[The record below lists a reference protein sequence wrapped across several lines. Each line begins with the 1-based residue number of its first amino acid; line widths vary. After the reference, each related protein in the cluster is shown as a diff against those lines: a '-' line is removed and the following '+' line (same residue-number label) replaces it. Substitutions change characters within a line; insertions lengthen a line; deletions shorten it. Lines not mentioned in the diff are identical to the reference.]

1 MFWSIFKKFDVD
13 DTNFIS
19 KENLMNAFK
28 RLGRTDITIAEVTA
42 IISIHDIITNDG
54 MINFEEFKRIFKN
67 ENKIKPLKLKQ

>member
-1 MFWSIFKKFDVD
+1 
-13 DTNFIS
+13 
-19 KENLMNAFK
+19 MNAFK

-67 ENKIKPLKLKQ
+67 EDKIKPLKLKQQDTETKPIDLVNEF

>member
-1 MFWSIFKKFDVD
+1 MFWRIFKKFDVD

>member
-67 ENKIKPLKLKQ
+67 EDKIKPLKLKQ